1 MHSNC
6 NKVYR
11 ESELDE
17 SIQCTNFI
25 ITPSLIFF
33 PNRGNKLTIIFHG
46 SMETK
51 EKTSL

>member
-1 MHSNC
+1 MKAYNVQILS
-6 NKVYR
+6 
-11 ESELDE
+11 LP
-17 SIQCTNFI
+17 
-25 ITPSLIFF
+25 PSLIFF